1 MELSRMNYARSYER
15 FLPSAAWPKMV
26 GGKIAQM
33 YLCLLLTVASLA
45 ERRNEGDWRDK
56 REGFEVQGLRNFP
69 SRPYNRR

>member
-1 MELSRMNYARSYER
+1 MNYARSYER

-56 REGFEVQGLRNFP
+56 REGFEVQG
-69 SRPYNRR
+69 SRFAELPVTPV